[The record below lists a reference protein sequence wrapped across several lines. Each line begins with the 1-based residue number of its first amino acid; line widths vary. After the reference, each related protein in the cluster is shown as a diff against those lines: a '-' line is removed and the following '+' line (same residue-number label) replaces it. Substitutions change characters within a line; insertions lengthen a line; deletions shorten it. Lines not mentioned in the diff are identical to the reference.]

1 MRFAL
6 VNECTVPEVT
16 PHLMVQWAVALSE
29 QATRDLSTLWE
40 VSASEVVFFT
50 SMLNVPTLKNEPYS
64 ITHLV
69 DYIPEAP
76 KALAYHT
83 VDLLGR
89 PVLKIGVRT
98 TLENGGS
105 LEDVSVAISHEVLE
119 TIGDAYC
126 SFYALWSDGS
136 RFVSLEICDPVEGD
150 TYSKD
155 GVELSNFVGPRWFD
169 QGGAGPYDYMRKLH
183 APFTLSAGGYVA
195 FADGSQ
201 EYGERMSES
210 KKAHKKL
217 RGRRVAT
224 RVT

>member
-1 MRFAL
+1 VRFAVL
-6 VNECTVPEVT
+6 NESTVPELT
-16 PHLMVQWAVALSE
+16 ASRLTQWCLALSE
-29 QATRDLSTLWE
+29 QATQDFATLWE
-40 VSASEVVFFT
+40 TSPSEVEYFVNP
-50 SMLNVPTLKNEPYS
+50 LDIPALADQPYS

-105 LEDVSVAISHEVLE
+105 LDDVSVAISHEVLE

-126 SFYALWSDGS
+126 SFYALWTDGI
-136 RFVSLEICDPVEGD
+136 RFVSLEVCDPCEGD
-150 TYSKD
+150 TYVKD
-155 GVELSNFVGPRWFD
+155 GVTLSNFVGPRWFD
-169 QGGAGPYDYMRKLH
+169 ADGKGPYDFMRKLTE
-183 APFTLSAGGYVA
+183 PFTLSPGGYVA

-201 EYGERMSES
+201 EFGEHMPEE
-210 KKAHKKL
+210 KKQHRKL
-217 RGRRVAT
+217 YGRRALP
-224 RVT
+224 